1 MKTKEL
7 LKIPIESAKLE
18 WTELALRAEGIKCFI
33 SARVIGDEDKKI
45 LLMHLYSQEKLR
57 NGNTQADYRMFINKD
72 DYITQLSLIHI

>member
-33 SARVIGDEDKKI
+33 SARVIGDEEQKNTAHAPLFPRKA
-45 LLMHLYSQEKLR
+45 QERKYTSRLQNVHQQR
-57 NGNTQADYRMFINKD
+57 
-72 DYITQLSLIHI
+72 